1 MARLNR
7 IVKLEALKASIEEN
21 RPVVSYVDFQDTDG
35 KVCEYTFNGRFN
47 LPEYKLAAYDKTR
60 KANLLDILKKDIPL
74 DLFAHYAR
82 IWDKILSVFAS
93 GIDATD
99 CKTITFGFIYN
110 PDKSLDTPDIVY
122 NGDPFVDY
130 PVVLDEKVFYL
141 SPIGY
146 VFYDFIIK
154 KDNQVVAKVK
164 GVPHFALPSLLEF
177 LGKYLGHAKENVVE
191 RDLQAV

>member
-1 MARLNR
+1 MSMARLNR

-21 RPVVSYVDFQDTDG
+21 RPVVSYVDFHDTDG
-35 KVCEYTFNGRFN
+35 KVCEYTFNGWFT
-47 LPEYKLAAYDKTR
+47 LPEYNLYDKSR
-60 KANLLDILKKDIPL
+60 KVHLIDILKKDIPW
-74 DLFAHYAR
+74 DLVAHYAR
-82 IWDKILSVFAS
+82 IWEKFLGVFAN

-154 KDNQVVAKVK
+154 KDNQIVAKVE
-164 GVPHFALPSLLEF
+164 GIPHFGLPSLLEF
-177 LGKYLGHAKENVVE
+177 LGKYLGQAEENVVE
-191 RDLQAV
+191 QELQAA